1 MRHLEDSEQAALF
14 QWAGYIPE
22 LKWMHAI
29 ANGGKRNIREA
40 ARLKRQGVKSGVSD
54 IFLPLPRGGNCGLYI
69 EMKRSKGRISVSK
82 NQKQFMI
89 DMSKAGYKAVICKG
103 FDDAKNVINE
113 YLMSSIR

>member
-54 IFLPLPRGGNCGLYI
+54 IFLPLPRGGFCGLYI
-69 EMKRSKGRISVSK
+69 ETKRSKGRISVSK

-89 DMSKAGYKAVICKG
+89 DMSEAGYKAVICKG